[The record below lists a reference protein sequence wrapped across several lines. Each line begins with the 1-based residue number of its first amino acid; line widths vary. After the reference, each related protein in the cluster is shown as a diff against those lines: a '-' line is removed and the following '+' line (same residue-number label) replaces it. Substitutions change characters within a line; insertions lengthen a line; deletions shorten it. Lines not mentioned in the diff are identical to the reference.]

1 MPEVGSSRTSGWSEE
16 QLANAATIARIGKQM
31 GMSQRD
37 IVIGIA
43 TAIVE
48 SGLRNVNYGDRDSLG
63 LFQQRPS
70 QGWGTPKQVTDPQ
83 YAARKF
89 FDALKGVKGREQM
102 DMGAAAQAVQRSA
115 FPERYGQ
122 QIGAARGLFGR
133 LEGVG
138 SFEGDR
144 GSQNEATLGEV
155 PGLDDLLSQATQSD
169 PMFSAP
175 SVLEVNGVGEVTADE
190 VGLGAPEFGEVQ
202 MVSAGYEPAELPE
215 LDFNTTTTGDFMP
228 QPGSGTGGNDEVI
241 KFAKKF
247 LGTPYV
253 WGGTSPQG
261 FDCSGFVQYVYRKF
275 GKNLPRISADQ
286 ARAGKRVDLRDLQ
299 PGDLVSWDN
308 SSRNVGADHVA
319 IYIGDGLIIEAPRP
333 GSNVRITQLYD
344 QDRAWGVRL

>member
-1 MPEVGSSRTSGWSEE
+1 MPEAGAARGGWSEE
-16 QLANAATIARIGKQM
+16 QLGNAATIIRIGRQM
-31 GMSQRD
+31 GMSARD
-37 IVIGIA
+37 IQIGIA

-89 FDALKGVKGREQM
+89 FDALKGVKGRDSM

-115 FPERYGQ
+115 FPDRYGQ

-138 SFEGDR
+138 AFEGDS

-155 PGLDDLLSQATQSD
+155 PGLDALLNTATNSD

-299 PGDLVSWDN
+299 PGDLVAIDN
-308 SSRNVGADHVA
+308 ASRNAGADR
-319 IYIGDGLIIEAPRP
+319 IGIALGNGLVIHAPRP
-333 GSNVRITQLYD
+333 GSNVRID
-344 QDRAWGVRL
+344 EVDAVFGGGWGVRL